1 MKVLIKAP
9 LSIFTGYGNDGIGL
23 AEAFIRMGADVV
35 LQPTHVQAP
44 LPKEVAE
51 LLAKPVEAPF
61 DLTIHHVDPGALNS
75 SETLKESSGA
85 FIGWSMWEYCVDE
98 ATEIFTQ
105 RGWLRWNEVRVGDSS
120 LAIDPETG
128 KSSWQE
134 ISEIYIGPEMRRM
147 LPLVPLGGD
156 GGVLTTGNHRW
167 LVNDNKG
174 NFRWTTTD
182 TMKTGHGV
190 PRSAFRG
197 DLPKT
202 STNSD
207 EIVELVAWAYTEGWL
222 ERGLSLR
229 IGQSSKVNPQ
239 KTDRIRL
246 ALESEF
252 GQNAKRNSPAG
263 GISWSESPREDGM
276 VVFSLSREASLK
288 ILQLAPEKVPSKE
301 FLLSLTEDQLDL
313 FLSVSILADGW
324 VRADGLFAFAQNVGE
339 RLEAFEFAATLAGR
353 TLSKRYGDEK
363 HVSVSISDPG
373 RKFMPR
379 SSSKQE
385 FEMQEYV
392 GRVWCPT
399 LTHHNWL
406 ARRNG
411 RIFFTGN
418 TNLLNHG
425 KQDTFK
431 EKWKHYDMV
440 IGYDDVSVGAFKEY
454 FDGPTPKLQGG
465 YNPENWPVAE
475 RDWFEDNFYFCMLG
489 SLTVR
494 KDPYLAIAAFTQLQ
508 NEHEDFKKYARLS
521 LKTTPQNSM
530 PPQIEDV
537 YEGIRI
543 YTDMWQNDLVWKFY
557 ESQHV
562 LLAPSRGEGKN
573 VPALEFMTT
582 GGAVIATDWGGHKE
596 WLNPDYS
603 YPLDYTLEVSD
614 YDEPDTECAKASLE
628 HLKEQ
633 MLHVFRNRGD
643 AKQKGQLASQ
653 IIPRLCAWDSVVD
666 RLMNVLRDEHPN
678 GEELWMK
685 AFVSRQ
691 EYGNGTS

>member
-75 SETLKESSGA
+75 SDTLKESSGA
-85 FIGWSMWEYCVDE
+85 FIGWSMWEY
-98 ATEIFTQ
+98 
-105 RGWLRWNEVRVGDSS
+105 
-120 LAIDPETG
+120 
-128 KSSWQE
+128 
-134 ISEIYIGPEMRRM
+134 
-147 LPLVPLGGD
+147 
-156 GGVLTTGNHRW
+156 
-167 LVNDNKG
+167 
-174 NFRWTTTD
+174 
-182 TMKTGHGV
+182 
-190 PRSAFRG
+190 
-197 DLPKT
+197 
-202 STNSD
+202 
-207 EIVELVAWAYTEGWL
+207 
-222 ERGLSLR
+222 
-229 IGQSSKVNPQ
+229 
-239 KTDRIRL
+239 
-246 ALESEF
+246 
-252 GQNAKRNSPAG
+252 
-263 GISWSESPREDGM
+263 
-276 VVFSLSREASLK
+276 
-288 ILQLAPEKVPSKE
+288 
-301 FLLSLTEDQLDL
+301 
-313 FLSVSILADGW
+313 
-324 VRADGLFAFAQNVGE
+324 
-339 RLEAFEFAATLAGR
+339 
-353 TLSKRYGDEK
+353 
-363 HVSVSISDPG
+363 
-373 RKFMPR
+373 
-379 SSSKQE
+379 
-385 FEMQEYV
+385 
-392 GRVWCPT
+392 
-399 LTHHNWL
+399 
-406 ARRNG
+406 
-411 RIFFTGN
+411 